1 MVLIC
6 ISLMTSDVALVE
18 ARPRALSGAQTD
30 PGCSYNRTEMHG
42 EGSGGRCEQDPLQ
55 RSSLTSAPRPP
66 PPPSQKQ
73 LWLQV
78 SLPPWLGLS
87 MQHTCL
93 GPPSEASHFCLL
105 PASAGLPEA
114 FCPQSKLPRGCQTAG
129 MWLLTARARIKPG
142 ATAVF
147 TKHVSCAKIV
157 AVIPSTVH

>member
-30 PGCSYNRTEMHG
+30 PGCSYNRAEMHG
-42 EGSGGRCEQDPLQ
+42 EGSGGRCEQGPLQ

-87 MQHTCL
+87 TQHTCL
-93 GPPSEASHFCLL
+93 GPPSEASFL
-105 PASAGLPEA
+105 PASCFRWASRGLL
-114 FCPQSKLPRGCQTAG
+114 SSVQTAQRLPNSWDVAADSQSQDQAG
-129 MWLLTARARIKPG
+129 SHGRVHQTRLL
-142 ATAVF
+142 
-147 TKHVSCAKIV
+147 C
-157 AVIPSTVH
+157 